1 MAIHTPPTPARST
14 PELDALRQPAVSER
28 ETAALDPTLTPSVN
42 ALALLDHRSRRRAVP
57 AGTAL
62 PGHYLALE
70 DDAGDTH
77 LLPLD
82 AKIIHL
88 GRGSTSDL
96 RLEHA
101 QVSRR
106 HAIVV
111 RYGRHVRVLD
121 DRSSAGTFVN
131 GIRVIATD
139 LEDGDVI
146 RIGPI
151 ALTYIIVR

>member
-1 MAIHTPPTPARST
+1 MAIHTPPVPARFT
-14 PELDALRQPAVSER
+14 PEIAALRQPAASER
-28 ETAALDPTLTPSVN
+28 ETAALDPTLAPGVN
-42 ALALLDHRSRRRAVP
+42 ALAVLDHRSRRRAVR

-70 DDAGDTH
+70 DDTGGTH
-77 LLPLD
+77 LLPID

-88 GRGSTSDL
+88 GRGTTADV
-96 RLEHA
+96 RLDHA

-131 GIRVIATD
+131 GMRVIATD

-146 RIGPI
+146 RMGPI
-151 ALTYIIVR
+151 ALTYLVVS

>member
-1 MAIHTPPTPARST
+1 MAIHTPPTPARFA
-14 PELDALRQPAVSER
+14 PELDTPGQPAVSER
-28 ETAALDPTLTPSVN
+28 ETAALDTMLSPSVN
-42 ALALLDHRSRRRAVP
+42 ALAVLDHRSRRRAVP

-62 PGHYLALE
+62 PGHYLAFD
-70 DDAGDTH
+70 DDAGNTH

-88 GRGSTSDL
+88 GRASTADL

-131 GIRVIATD
+131 GMRVIATD

-151 ALTYIIVR
+151 AITYVVVR